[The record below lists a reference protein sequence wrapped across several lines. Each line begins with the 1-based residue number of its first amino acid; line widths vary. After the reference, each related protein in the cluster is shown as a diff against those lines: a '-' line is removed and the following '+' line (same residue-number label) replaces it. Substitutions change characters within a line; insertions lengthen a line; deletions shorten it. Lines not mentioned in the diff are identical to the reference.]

1 MNFSGINFG
10 MQPFATPYPN
20 LQTQLPQQINTPCQ
34 QINQPVNIASSL
46 QMPIIPTVGRYY
58 VPSCP
63 QTYTNNIPTLQM
75 PQSFGQGQIQKPMQ
89 TPQEMP
95 AQIQQTSQQQLGQ
108 MTPNVQTA
116 NNQTFGQ
123 TQAQPQTQTQQ
134 FRQMTPN
141 VQTANNQTFGQT
153 QAQTQ
158 TQTQQFR
165 QMAPNVQ
172 TTNNQTF
179 GQTQAQPL
187 SMSCESLNAINNYPN
202 SNPQIQNMQPNQI
215 QQ

>member
-108 MTPNVQTA
+108 MTPNVQTT

-141 VQTANNQTFGQT
+141 VQT
-153 QAQTQ
+153 
-158 TQTQQFR
+158 
-165 QMAPNVQ
+165 
-172 TTNNQTF
+172 TNKQTF

-215 QQ
+215 QR

>member
-108 MTPNVQTA
+108 MTPNVQT
-116 NNQTFGQ
+116 
-123 TQAQPQTQTQQ
+123 
-134 FRQMTPN
+134 
-141 VQTANNQTFGQT
+141 
-153 QAQTQ
+153 
-158 TQTQQFR
+158 
-165 QMAPNVQ
+165 
-172 TTNNQTF
+172 TNNQTS

>member
-123 TQAQPQTQTQQ
+123 TQAQP
-134 FRQMTPN
+134 
-141 VQTANNQTFGQT
+141 
-153 QAQTQ
+153 
-158 TQTQQFR
+158 
-165 QMAPNVQ
+165 
-172 TTNNQTF
+172 
-179 GQTQAQPL
+179 L

>member
-108 MTPNVQTA
+108 MTPNVQT
-116 NNQTFGQ
+116 
-123 TQAQPQTQTQQ
+123 
-134 FRQMTPN
+134 
-141 VQTANNQTFGQT
+141 
-153 QAQTQ
+153 
-158 TQTQQFR
+158 
-165 QMAPNVQ
+165 
-172 TTNNQTF
+172 TNNQTF

-215 QQ
+215 QR

>member
-108 MTPNVQTA
+108 MTPNVQT
-116 NNQTFGQ
+116 
-123 TQAQPQTQTQQ
+123 
-134 FRQMTPN
+134 
-141 VQTANNQTFGQT
+141 
-153 QAQTQ
+153 
-158 TQTQQFR
+158 
-165 QMAPNVQ
+165 
-172 TTNNQTF
+172 TNNQTF

>member
-116 NNQTFGQ
+116 NNQTS
-123 TQAQPQTQTQQ
+123 
-134 FRQMTPN
+134 
-141 VQTANNQTFGQT
+141 
-153 QAQTQ
+153 
-158 TQTQQFR
+158 
-165 QMAPNVQ
+165 
-172 TTNNQTF
+172 